1 MNSLVSVVPVSL
13 SVTKNHNKLKK
24 SSTGK
29 QSTKQRKHAPVSS
42 RIEITDNRRVFSQL
56 LLNAFNSCDIN
67 KLQNTFNKHCTPD
80 LYASYKYEGI
90 SNPYAPNFTEMKTI
104 ENHIEMWSAL
114 IKSAPDFLFLGEFIE
129 AYQMPNSKDKRCV
142 VRSKFTFSGTR
153 ILDVKI
159 ANQVNEEIIKNKLD
173 NKDDVRQTIIF
184 LCCFILFFIYY
195 LLFHY

>member
-1 MNSLVSVVPVSL
+1 MNSLVSVVSLPV
-13 SVTKNHNKLKK
+13 TNNHNKIKK

-29 QSTKQRKHAPVSS
+29 QSTKRKQAPVQS

-114 IKSAPDFLFLGEFIE
+114 IKSAPDFLFKGEFIE

-159 ANQVNEEIIKNKLD
+159 ANQVNEEIIKQKLD
-173 NKDDVRQTIIF
+173 NKDDVIQMIIF
-184 LCCFILFFIYY
+184 LCCFILFFIYNV
-195 LLFHY
+195 LFHY